1 MTSVASCFDAWVAFS
16 NSPELDASARAPHT
30 KYRKWGR
37 GIAGDG
43 CRGVGVLDW
52 DQMPK
57 LAKCHLGVIGWQSR
71 KSLLSSSR
79 DPRDPKIGV
88 SPDPSLLTTK

>member
-30 KYRKWGR
+30 KYRSEVGE
-37 GIAGDG
+37 AGDG

-52 DQMPK
+52 D
-57 LAKCHLGVIGWQSR
+57 
-71 KSLLSSSR
+71 
-79 DPRDPKIGV
+79 
-88 SPDPSLLTTK
+88 

>member
-1 MTSVASCFDAWVAFS
+1 MAFS

-30 KYRKWGR
+30 KYRRRVWGELETDAEVPR
-37 GIAGDG
+37 
-43 CRGVGVLDW
+43 VLDW

-57 LAKCHLGVIGWQSR
+57 LVKCHLGVIGWQSR

-88 SPDPSLLTTK
+88 SPDPSLPTTK

>member
-1 MTSVASCFDAWVAFS
+1 MAFS
-16 NSPELDASARAPHT
+16 NSPELDASAWAPHT
-30 KYRKWGR
+30 KQSSLDMGELEKDAEVPR
-37 GIAGDG
+37 
-43 CRGVGVLDW
+43 VLDW

-79 DPRDPKIGV
+79 DPRDPRIGV
-88 SPDPSLLTTK
+88 SPDPSLPTTK